1 MAKYQVFKDVE
12 GKYRFRLRA
21 PNNKIV
27 AVSEAYESK
36 AACINGVKSVQNNC
50 QSKVLEDK
58 TVEGERLPDPKYE
71 VFVDAK
77 LEFRF
82 NLIAP
87 NGRIIATSEGYKSK
101 RDCLNGIEAVKRSCG
116 AEIKDLTAT
125 QIAEEKAERIVKHE
139 GAVDTGIALLS
150 PPNVAE
156 TGSNVTFEGWLMT
169 RTGKGIGKAAVDIV
183 ESNRSFMRDKVL
195 ISGVTGEDG
204 SFNINWKSHQ
214 QDWWDDTVEI
224 YARFNGTEK
233 YKPIRSA
240 TYRIK
245 VV

>member
-21 PNNKIV
+21 FNNKIV

-36 AACINGVKSVQNNC
+36 AGCINGVKSVQNNC
-50 QSKVLEDK
+50 QSQVLEDK

-101 RDCLNGIEAVKRSCG
+101 KHCLEGIEAVKRSCD
-116 AEIKDLTAT
+116 AEIEDLTAK
-125 QIAEEKAERIVKHE
+125 QVAEEKAERIVKHKGVIE
-139 GAVDTGIALLS
+139 SGIAVLS
-150 PPNVAE
+150 PPNVVE

-169 RTGKGIGKAAVDIV
+169 QKGKGIGKATIDIM

-195 ISGVTGEDG
+195 TSGVTGEDG

-214 QDWWDDTVEI
+214 QDWWDDTVEV

-233 YKPIRSA
+233 YKRVRSA
-240 TYRIK
+240 TYRIR

>member
-1 MAKYQVFKDVE
+1 LKAKYQVFRDFE

-36 AACINGVKSVQNNC
+36 ASCINGVRSVQNNC
-50 QSKVLEDK
+50 QSQVIEDK
-58 TVEGERLPDPKYE
+58 TVGGERLPDPKYE

-101 RDCLNGIEAVKRSCG
+101 QYCLEGIEAVKRSCG
-116 AEIKDLTAT
+116 AEIEDLTAT
-125 QIAEEKAERIVKHE
+125 QMGEERPEIGKHVGVVE
-139 GAVDTGIALLS
+139 SGIAVLS
-150 PPNVAE
+150 PPNVVE
-156 TGSNVTFEGWLMT
+156 TGSMLTFEGWLMT
-169 RTGKGIGKAAVDIV
+169 KTGKGIGKAAVDIV
-183 ESNRSFMRDKVL
+183 ESNRSFLSDKVL
-195 ISGVTGEDG
+195 TSGVTGEDG
-204 SFNINWKSHQ
+204 SFSISWKSYQ
-214 QDWWDDTVEI
+214 QDWWDDTVEV
-224 YARFNGTEK
+224 YVRFNGTEK
-233 YKPIRSA
+233 YKPVRSA
-240 TYRIK
+240 TYRIR